1 MTDGDGDGATARCV
15 EGLARERNALDD
27 DAGGDAGGDAVVG
40 GGGDDARVAFLSSG
54 RARGD
59 ASEEARGGARSREV
73 CDEARVGW

>member
-1 MTDGDGDGATARCV
+1 MEGATS
-15 EGLARERNALDD
+15 GLARERNALDD

-40 GGGDDARVAFLSSG
+40 GGGGDDARVGVASSG

-73 CDEARVGW
+73 CDDARVGW